1 MQAGTCISFVAVVH
15 CACKYPLGWKGH
27 ILSSFPERLG
37 YAVSKPVSPESLR
50 ELRAGIKRDIAAG
63 ADSIAI
69 DVDDVDVLDSPV
81 IAALISILRDSRERG
96 ATVRLR
102 ATRAGIL
109 DTLRVTGLDQVFT
122 IVSNDAAPAAPASA
136 ARAKRPKGRRAAG
149 LVVGVLF
156 AAAAIL
162 RGQPTAAGE
171 FTPLDIVHNVAAQNA
186 AMRTYRAA
194 VSIEFALRSFPYVS
208 QHLQGTSYYERPDN
222 YEIVFD
228 GVPSYA
234 KGFDK
239 LYTDIGDPSSWP
251 ARFNMTLLGQE
262 SVAGHSDVVVRLVQK
277 VRGMIDHEDVRV
289 DPAAWHIDEMEWHY
303 YNGGTIAMT
312 QEYENVG
319 GFTVLAKQH
328 ATIRI
333 PFVHAAAEAVY
344 HDYQTNVAIDD
355 SVFTRTKH

>member
-1 MQAGTCISFVAVVH
+1 
-15 CACKYPLGWKGH
+15 
-27 ILSSFPERLG
+27 LSSSLERLG
-37 YAVSKPVSPESLR
+37 YAVLKPVSPESLR
-50 ELRAGIKRDIAAG
+50 ELRATIKRDIAAG
-63 ADSIAI
+63 ADSIAV
-69 DVDDVDVLDSPV
+69 DVDDIDHLDSPI
-81 IAALISILRDSRERG
+81 IAALISILRDSRECG
-96 ATVRLR
+96 VQVRLR
-102 ATRAGIL
+102 ATRQGIL

-122 IVSNDAAPAAPASA
+122 IVSNVAAPLPAPP
-136 ARAKRPKGRRAAG
+136 ARATAAKRPKSRRAAALLAG
-149 LVVGVLF
+149 AVF

-162 RGQPTAAGE
+162 RGQATAADE
-171 FTPLDIVHNVAAQNA
+171 FAPLDIVHKVAAQNA
-186 AMRTYRAA
+186 AMRTYRASF
-194 VSIEFALRSFPYVS
+194 SIDVALRSFPYVS

-228 GVPSYA
+228 NVPSYA

-239 LYTDIGDPSSWP
+239 IYTDVGDPSSWP
-251 ARFNMTLLGQE
+251 ARFSMTLVGQDE
-262 SVAGHSDVVVRLVQK
+262 VSGHSDLVVRLVQK

-312 QEYENVG
+312 QEYETVG

-333 PFVHAAAEAVY
+333 PFLHAAAEAVY

-355 SVFTRTKH
+355 SVFTRNKH

>member
-1 MQAGTCISFVAVVH
+1 M
-15 CACKYPLGWKGH
+15 
-27 ILSSFPERLG
+27 SSFPERLG

-50 ELRAGIKRDIAAG
+50 ELRAAIKRDIAAG
-63 ADSIAI
+63 ADAVAI
-69 DVDDVDVLDSPV
+69 DVDDIDVLDSPV

-96 ATVRLR
+96 ASVRLR
-102 ATRAGIL
+102 ATRQGIL
-109 DTLRVTGLDQVFT
+109 DTLRVTGLDQIFSV
-122 IVSNDAAPAAPASA
+122 VPGEAPPAPPPPAAH
-136 ARAKRPKGRRAAG
+136 AKRPKTRRAAA
-149 LVVGVLF
+149 LVLGALF
-156 AAAAIL
+156 AAGAVFMH
-162 RGQPTAAGE
+162 GEPTAADE
-171 FTPLDIVHNVAAQNA
+171 FSPLDIVHNVAAQNA
-186 AMRTYRAA
+186 EMRTYRAA
-194 VSIEFALRSFPYVS
+194 VNIDFALRSFPYVS
-208 QHLQGTSYYERPDN
+208 QHLRGTSYYERPDN

-228 GVPSYA
+228 DVPSYA

-251 ARFNMTLLGQE
+251 ARFTMTVIGQDN
-262 SVAGHSDVVVRLVQK
+262 VDGHSDLVVRLIQK

-312 QEYENVG
+312 QEYEKVG
-319 GFTVLAKQH
+319 GFTVLSKQH